1 MVCALRTRA
10 HSGSEQLFTYL
21 TGGYKFEFGFK
32 PIYFGQRPLD
42 FCFSERTVTSYP
54 RASVQPV
61 PLWRSCKGV
70 ISCVLEYCDQ

>member
-42 FCFSERTVTSYP
+42 FCFSNAHSNQLP
-54 RASVQPV
+54 LCFCAASSLVAI
-61 PLWRSCKGV
+61 L
-70 ISCVLEYCDQ
+70 